1 MKGGVYRMLTVKLPI
16 YDVGIVRIF
25 KYSSYLINYRIIND
39 LEN

>member
-1 MKGGVYRMLTVKLPI
+1 MKGGVYRMLT